1 MPMAAREFRS
11 VRPIPGRTSHTR
23 FPTGPVILALLVAL
37 TTQAAVASQLQLTW
51 IDNSGGQA
59 AFQVVRR
66 VSTDTTY
73 TVLTQ
78 QPAGVT
84 AYGDGTVAAGI
95 TYCYRVQAYDTAG
108 SSPYSN
114 EACGS
119 VSTGLALTVSVG
131 GTGQGTVSSNPAGI
145 NCPADCVETY
155 PSGTVVTL
163 AATPLSGSTFGGWN
177 GGGCVGTS
185 PCTLTGNAAIAVG
198 ATFAPAPPPSSYTLS
213 VSKTGPGSVKS
224 SPAGINCGSDCS
236 ESYPSD
242 TTVILTAAPA
252 TGANFLGW
260 TGACTGT
267 GSCSV
272 TLSQATS
279 VSAAFS
285 KGKGRK

>member
-1 MPMAAREFRS
+1 MHARGSRLVRS
-11 VRPIPGRTSHTR
+11 VPRRPSRVR
-23 FPTGPVILALLVAL
+23 FPSGPVVLTLLVAL
-37 TTQAAVASQLQLTW
+37 TQVAVASQLQLTW

-59 AFQVVRR
+59 AFQIERR
-66 VSTDTTY
+66 VSTGTTY

-84 AYGDGTVAAGI
+84 GYSDGTVASGT
-95 TYCYRVQAYDTAG
+95 TYCYRVQAYDSVG

-119 VSTGLALTVSVG
+119 TSTGLALTVSVS
-131 GTGQGTVSSNPAGI
+131 GTGTGTVSSSPAGI
-145 NCPADCVETY
+145 NCGTDCVETY

-163 AATPLSGSTFGGWN
+163 AAAPSSGSTFGGWN

-185 PCTLTGNAAIAVG
+185 PCTLTGNAAIVVG

-213 VSKTGPGSVKS
+213 VSRSGPGSVKS

-236 ESYPSD
+236 ESYTSG
-242 TTVILTAAPA
+242 TTVTLTAAPA

-272 TLSQATS
+272 ALSQATS
-279 VSAAFS
+279 VSATFS